1 MTASFFRRV
10 ACIAALTGG
19 FTPTWAGVET
29 PRVGSEA
36 HSSIMRLHKDSA
48 RADIHIE
55 PYRISAIRLARTAT
69 LDIAYVQATSTSSD
83 GPVVVFKEVIVR
95 RAYRKTPS
103 WQRIWADGSG
113 GSNDCEAGIAHYERI
128 IRFAQRHGANPRQLL
143 PGFGQRLTQAK
154 RGDCD
159 FGDFD
164 ADEAWLKPSEP
175 AHPRK
180 P

>member
-1 MTASFFRRV
+1 MTASFFRQL

-19 FTPTWAGVET
+19 FTPSWAGIET

-36 HSSIMRLHKDSA
+36 HTSIMRLHKDSA

-69 LDIAYVQATSTSSD
+69 LDIAYVRAASRSSQASYLA
-83 GPVVVFKEVIVR
+83 FEEVIVR
-95 RAYRKTPS
+95 RKGQS

-113 GSNDCEAGIAHYERI
+113 GSNDCAAGIAHYERI
-128 IRFAQRHGANPRQLL
+128 IRFAQHHGANPRQLL

-164 ADEAWLKPSEP
+164 ADETWLKPS
-175 AHPRK
+175 ARVHPRK